1 MLSDNTMTILPVAQH
16 TSRRDMG
23 IIMTMLVAAF
33 VVILNETIMNVAL
46 PKLMAELQISASTAQ
61 WLATAY
67 MLVMAVLIP
76 TTGFLMQRLT
86 TRTLYLGAMGTFA
99 LGTLVAGMAPNF
111 PVLLIGRVFQAA
123 GTAIILPLL
132 TTTILALIPLERRG
146 AMMGTVSIVIS
157 VAPAVGPT
165 ISGLIVQSLSWR
177 YLFFFVLPIAVAVF
191 VYGAR
196 YLHNVGETRSASL
209 DLLSV
214 ILAALGFGGVVYGFS
229 SAGEGGRGWTSWQ
242 VLVPIVVGVLSL
254 LAFGWRQIKLPAPLL
269 DLRAFRYRMFSL
281 SVLLIMVV
289 MMALFASAILL
300 PIYLQNIRRFTP
312 LQTGLFLLPGGVLM
326 GVAAPFVGRLFD
338 RYGPLALA
346 PTGASLLVLAL
357 WRFTTLTAATSVGM
371 LLALH
376 ITFSAGLALL
386 FTPIFATGLNQLP
399 RSLHA
404 HGSAIF
410 STLQQVAGAVG
421 TALLVTI
428 MATGTQAYLRGV
440 ANASDAAV
448 QQDALTTG
456 LHGAFTIAGGIA
468 LLGLI
473 LTLFLRR
480 SSPPDALSEDT
491 APAAGF
497 TPERPAAPAHTSQP

>member
-1 MLSDNTMTILPVAQH
+1 MLSDTTLTTPPVAQD

-23 IIMTMLVAAF
+23 ITFTLLVAAF

-46 PKLMAELQISASTAQ
+46 PKLMAELHISASTAQ

-86 TRTLYLGAMGTFA
+86 TRTLYLAAMGAFT
-99 LGTLVAGMAPNF
+99 LGTLVAGLAPSF
-111 PVLLIGRVFQAA
+111 PVLLLGRVFQAS

-132 TTTILALIPLERRG
+132 TTTILALIPMERRG

-165 ISGLIVQSLSWR
+165 ISGLIVQALSWR
-177 YLFFFVLPIAVAVF
+177 YLFFFVLPIAVGVL

-196 YLHNVGETRSASL
+196 YLGNVGETRHASL

-214 ILAALGFGGVVYGFS
+214 ILAGIGFGGVVYGFS
-229 SAGEGGRGWTSWQ
+229 GAGEGGGGWSSRD
-242 VLVPIVVGVLSL
+242 VLIPMVVGMLSL
-254 LAFGWRQIKLPAPLL
+254 IAFGWRQITLPAPLL

-281 SVLLIMVV
+281 SVALTMVV

-300 PIYLQNIRRFTP
+300 PIYLQTIRGFTP

-326 GVAAPFVGRLFD
+326 GVAAPFVGRIFD
-338 RYGPLALA
+338 RSGPLALA
-346 PTGASLLVLAL
+346 TTGGALLVLAL
-357 WRFTTLTAATSVGM
+357 WGFTTLTAATSVGI
-371 LLALH
+371 LLTLH
-376 ITFSAGLALL
+376 IMFSAGLALL

-410 STLQQVAGAVG
+410 STLQQVAGAIG

-428 MATGTQAYLRGV
+428 MATGTEAYLRGV
-440 ANASDAAV
+440 ANASDAVV
-448 QQDALTTG
+448 QHAALTSG
-456 LHGAFTIAGGIA
+456 LHRAFSVASGIA

-473 LTLFLRR
+473 LALFLRR
-480 SSPPDALSEDT
+480 SSPPDVEGEDG
-491 APAAGF
+491 ASAAQF
-497 TPERPAAPAHTSQP
+497 AH

>member
-191 VYGAR
+191 V
-196 YLHNVGETRSASL
+196 
-209 DLLSV
+209 
-214 ILAALGFGGVVYGFS
+214 
-229 SAGEGGRGWTSWQ
+229 
-242 VLVPIVVGVLSL
+242 
-254 LAFGWRQIKLPAPLL
+254 
-269 DLRAFRYRMFSL
+269 
-281 SVLLIMVV
+281 
-289 MMALFASAILL
+289 
-300 PIYLQNIRRFTP
+300 
-312 LQTGLFLLPGGVLM
+312 
-326 GVAAPFVGRLFD
+326 
-338 RYGPLALA
+338 
-346 PTGASLLVLAL
+346 
-357 WRFTTLTAATSVGM
+357 
-371 LLALH
+371 
-376 ITFSAGLALL
+376 
-386 FTPIFATGLNQLP
+386 
-399 RSLHA
+399 
-404 HGSAIF
+404 
-410 STLQQVAGAVG
+410 
-421 TALLVTI
+421 
-428 MATGTQAYLRGV
+428 
-440 ANASDAAV
+440 
-448 QQDALTTG
+448 
-456 LHGAFTIAGGIA
+456 
-468 LLGLI
+468 
-473 LTLFLRR
+473 
-480 SSPPDALSEDT
+480 
-491 APAAGF
+491 
-497 TPERPAAPAHTSQP
+497 